1 MRNRYRRLLFGVAL
15 VVVAGCQGEKPVD
28 AKDAA
33 ARVEAAISI
42 GDPTKRDDALSV
54 ACKDAAAVGEVDV
67 VKKGL
72 GRLGDPTKRDDT
84 TFDCAIKLKDAKKL
98 EAATEIAKRIG
109 DPTKRDK
116 ALAKLAA
123 G

>member
-1 MRNRYRRLLFGVAL
+1 MGPRCRRLLVGAAIAL
-15 VVVAGCQGEKPVD
+15 AVGCQGAKPVD
-28 AKDAA
+28 AKNAA
-33 ARVEAAISI
+33 ARVEAALGI
-42 GDPTKRDDALSV
+42 GDPTTRDDALAA
-54 ACKDAAAVGEVDV
+54 ACKDAASAGDVDA

-84 TFDCAIKLKDAKKL
+84 ASDCALRLRDAGKL
-98 EAATEIAKRIG
+98 EAATEVAKRIG

-116 ALAKLAA
+116 ALAKLAS